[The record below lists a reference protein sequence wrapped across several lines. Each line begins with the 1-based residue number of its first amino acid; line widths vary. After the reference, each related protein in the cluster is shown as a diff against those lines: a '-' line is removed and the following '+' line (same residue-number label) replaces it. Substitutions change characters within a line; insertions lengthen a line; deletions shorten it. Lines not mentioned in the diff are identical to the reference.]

1 MIDRPVSFSSGKS
14 IMSQKAQ
21 ILFHIY
27 GLLILIRP
35 INSVMM
41 GFAVFTGEFIA
52 AGGLPSFS
60 EILYGFLV
68 GFFLT
73 AATMTINDYYDIE
86 IDKIND
92 PQRPLPSGAV
102 SLREALTVGS
112 VLAGLGIIFAV
123 LTNFLALS
131 IALTSLIL
139 MIYYNT
145 RGKRTG
151 LLGNIIVSV
160 CVALPF
166 LYGGSVIGRISF
178 LLILFSLI
186 AFFANTGREVIK
198 GIADIKGDET
208 RGVKTLAI
216 LFGNVT
222 ASRIATGL
230 FILSII
236 ISLLPILMGL
246 MSMLYLP
253 FIVLSDLGFTWSSFE
268 ILKDPSPS
276 KAKNVKKR
284 VLIWMLLGLIGFIT
298 GNIKI

>member
-1 MIDRPVSFSSGKS
+1 
-14 IMSQKAQ
+14 MSQKTQ
-21 ILFHIY
+21 ILFHIH
-27 GLLILIRP
+27 GLLMLLRP
-35 INSVMM
+35 INSLMM
-41 GFAVFTGEFIA
+41 GVAVFIGEFIA

-73 AATMTINDYYDIE
+73 AATMAVNDYYDIE
-86 IDKIND
+86 IDRIND

-102 SLREALTVGS
+102 SLKEALTVG
-112 VLAGLGIIFAV
+112 LILTGLGIIFAA
-123 LTNFLALS
+123 LTNLQAFTVVFVA
-131 IALTSLIL
+131 LIL
-139 MIYYNT
+139 MIYYNI

-151 LLGNIIVSV
+151 FFGNIIVSI

-166 LYGGSVIGRISF
+166 LYGGAVIGRISY
-178 LLILFSLI
+178 LLILFSLM

-198 GIADIKGDET
+198 GISDIKGDKT
-208 RGVKTLAI
+208 RRVKTLAI

-222 ASRIATGL
+222 ASRISIGL
-230 FILSII
+230 FTLSII
-236 ISLLPILMGL
+236 ISLFPLLMGL
-246 MSMLYLP
+246 ISMLYLP
-253 FIVLSDLGFTWSSFE
+253 FIALSDLGFIWSSFE

-298 GNIKI
+298 GSIKI

>member
-1 MIDRPVSFSSGKS
+1 
-14 IMSQKAQ
+14 
-21 ILFHIY
+21 
-27 GLLILIRP
+27 
-35 INSVMM
+35 MM

-52 AGGLPSFS
+52 AGGLPLFS

-73 AATMTINDYYDIE
+73 AATMAINDYYDIE
-86 IDKIND
+86 IDRIND
-92 PQRPLPSGAV
+92 PQRPLPSGV
-102 SLREALTVGS
+102 VDLKEALVGGLI
-112 VLAGLGIIFAV
+112 LAGLGIIFAA
-123 LTNFLALS
+123 LTNLQALS
-131 IALTSLIL
+131 IALTALIL

-151 LLGNIIVSV
+151 FPGNIIVSV

-166 LYGGSVIGRISF
+166 LYGGSVIGSISF

-222 ASRIATGL
+222 ASRIAAGL

-236 ISLLPILMGL
+236 ISLLPLIMRL
-246 MSMLYLP
+246 MSTLYLL
-253 FIVLSDLGFTWSSFE
+253 FIVLSDLGLIWSSFE
-268 ILKDPSPS
+268 ILEDPSPF
-276 KAKNVKKR
+276 KAKNEKKR